1 MGFPTPSFWKG
12 STALARLLLFVAAI
26 LVNYTAWAGEEDN
39 PYATV
44 QGGYSPAS
52 GVGAAAT
59 GFSPAPA
66 SVGSGVSLA
75 EAAHAGGGMDY
86 PQRPGTTSPYL
97 RTETL
102 AGIGER
108 LHESSWYTREEYF
121 HWNERFGG
129 EDFVNEYGLMLTLG
143 YVKRIGQERFR
154 AELFG
159 GTLDYVGGAQFN
171 DGSTEPLWS
180 KTGYLGVRGEYELLF
195 EPDWLPR
202 TSLLLGVG
210 TRFWF
215 RDLRDGVTPSGY
227 DVTGYQETWWTIYP
241 YLGVETRRS
250 LQSGPEL
257 YSSARIGCTA
267 ITYEHVSWYD
277 AVLYP
282 KCGITGQAE
291 VGLRGDHFFCAVFSE
306 AMTWG
311 ESDVARGLLQP
322 TSSFVTVGL
331 KAGLSF

>member
-1 MGFPTPSFWKG
+1 MATCN
-12 STALARLLLFVAAI
+12 V
-26 LVNYTAWAGEEDN
+26 WAKEEDR
-39 PYATV
+39 PYAVPQNAYLPATSLDTA
-44 QGGYSPAS
+44 GTGPILAPTSP
-52 GVGAAAT
+52 
-59 GFSPAPA
+59 
-66 SVGSGVSLA
+66 GSSVSLA
-75 EAAHAGGGMDY
+75 QAAQAGGGLDY
-86 PQRPGTTSPYL
+86 SQRPVATSPYL

-102 AGIGER
+102 AGIEER
-108 LHESSWYTREEYF
+108 PHESSWYTREEYF

-159 GTLDYVGGAQFN
+159 GTLDYVGGAQFD

-180 KTGYLGVRGEYELLF
+180 KTGYLGACGEYELLF

-202 TSLLLGVG
+202 TSLFLGVG

-241 YLGVETRRS
+241 YFGVETRRS

-291 VGLRGDHFFCAVFSE
+291 VGMRGDHFFCAVFSE
-306 AMTWG
+306 AMAWG
-311 ESDVARGLLQP
+311 QSDVARGLLQP